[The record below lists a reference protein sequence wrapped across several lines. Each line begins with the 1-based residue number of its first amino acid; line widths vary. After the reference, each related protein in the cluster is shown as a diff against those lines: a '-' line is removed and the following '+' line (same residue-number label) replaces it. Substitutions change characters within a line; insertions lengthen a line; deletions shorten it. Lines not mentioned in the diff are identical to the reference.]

1 MKVVVLHNAVDND
14 ACPHESDVLVQ
25 RDVVLSSLREL
36 GHTAISLECTLDLES
51 ARGSLV
57 ADRPDIVFN
66 LVESLGGTDRLM
78 PLAALL
84 LDALQIPYTGAPS
97 DSILLTSNKLA
108 AKQRLRQANLPTP
121 DWACGNGEWLTTAEH
136 SSSSWILK
144 PIWEHASLDMDD
156 DAVVQ
161 VADLSDLQRQLS
173 LREARLQRPLFAERF
188 VDGREFNLS
197 LLAGEVLPPAEI
209 DFTHFPPGKPR
220 IVGHQA
226 KWEENSLEYQ
236 QTPRRFD
243 FSQSEQPLLDQL
255 AQYARACWRLFQ
267 LQGFARVDF
276 RVDVHGQAWILEVNV
291 NPCLAPDAGFA
302 AALERAGKTMVEAVA
317 CLIDEALAVAPQVT
331 PSLAS
336 APLRSDDLA
345 VTMREAVT
353 VADRETVRQM
363 TQATGFF
370 RPDEVD
376 VAVEL
381 VDERLVKG
389 AASGYEFLFAEVAG
403 QVAGYACYGPIA
415 CSLGSFDLY
424 WIVVDPAWQGKGI
437 GQRLVGT
444 VEQKVADRGGRQVWI
459 ETSGRPQYAPTRNF
473 YRRCGY
479 EVYAELPGFY
489 DMGDDKVIWG
499 KTLTKV
505 SAAET

>member
-1 MKVVVLHNAVDND
+1 VKVVVLHNAVDND
-14 ACPHESDVLVQ
+14 ACPHESDVSVQ
-25 RDVVLSSLREL
+25 RDVVLSAL
-36 GHTAISLECTLDLES
+36 GESGYTASSLECTLDLES
-51 ARGSLV
+51 LRGRLV
-57 ADRPDIVFN
+57 AERPDVVFN

-84 LDALQIPYTGAPS
+84 LDALQIPYTGASS
-97 DSILLTSNKLA
+97 DAILATSNKLEV
-108 AKQRLRQANLPTP
+108 KQRLRQANLPTP
-121 DWACGNGEWLTTAEH
+121 DWICGNGKQPTADDDGN
-136 SSSSWILK
+136 STWILK
-144 PIWEHASLDMDD
+144 PIWEHASVGMDD

-173 LREARLQRPLFAERF
+173 LREARLKRPLFAERF
-188 VDGREFNLS
+188 VEGREFNLS

-209 DFTHFPPGKPR
+209 DFTRYPPGKPR
-220 IVGHQA
+220 IVGQQA
-226 KWEENSLEYQ
+226 KWEESSFEHQ

-243 FSQSEQPLLDQL
+243 FAECDQPLLNQL
-255 AQYARACWRLFQ
+255 MQYARACWRLFQ
-267 LQGFARVDF
+267 LKGFARIDF
-276 RVDVHGQAWILEVNV
+276 RVDGQGQAWILEVNV

-302 AALERAGKTMVEAVA
+302 AALETAGKTIQQAVA
-317 CLIDEALAVAPQVT
+317 CLINEALAVAPDLT

-336 APLRSDDLA
+336 RRLNSDDVGL
-345 VTMREAVT
+345 TMREAVT
-353 VADRETVRQM
+353 VSDRETVRQM

-381 VDERLVKG
+381 VDERLAKG
-389 AASGYEFLFAEVAG
+389 AASNYEFLFTEVAG

-415 CSLGSFDLY
+415 CSLGSYDLY

-437 GQRLVGT
+437 GQRLVQT
-444 VEQKVADRGGRQVWI
+444 VEQKVAERGGRQIWI
-459 ETSGRPQYAPTRNF
+459 ETSGRPQYAPTRSF